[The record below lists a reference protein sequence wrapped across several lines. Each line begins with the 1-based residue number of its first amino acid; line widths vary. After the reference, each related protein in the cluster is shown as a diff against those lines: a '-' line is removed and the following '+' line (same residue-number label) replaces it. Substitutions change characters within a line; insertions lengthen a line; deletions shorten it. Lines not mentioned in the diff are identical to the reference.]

1 MSSKYKYL
9 VVEAGLSY
17 VSFAQA
23 LTAAKYAQVYEDCH
37 TPQHPIVVV
46 PYSKQLHAT
55 LLAQKL
61 SQKQSRAPSPFKQY
75 MQAIGEEIKQEIKQQ
90 KLHQTQAQRIS
101 KLCAANK
108 NVVSIFSKPKK
119 RKPTATSNSNN
130 VVSLFP
136 SK

>member
-1 MSSKYKYL
+1 MSNNYKYI
-9 VVEAGLSY
+9 VTEPGLSY

-23 LTAAKYAQVYEDCH
+23 LTAAKYAQVMQDCH

-61 SQKQSRAPSPFKQY
+61 AQKQSRPSSFKQY

-90 KLHQTQAQRIS
+90 KLHQTQVQRIN
-101 KLCAANK
+101 KLCAKNQ
-108 NVVSIFSKPKK
+108 NVVSIFSKHKK
-119 RKPTATSNSNN
+119 RKPKATNNSNN
-130 VVSLFP
+130 IVQLFP
-136 SK
+136 NK